1 MKLRL
6 TVALLLLTCFSFAQN
21 QEWGSYFSY
30 TNIVDIAQSNNR
42 IYAASS
48 NAMFSQNVTSGEL
61 KTITSVD
68 GLKAEDVTAIFYST
82 TTQRILVGSSNG
94 QLLVVNPDG
103 SINNKIDIIQEATI
117 PGNIKKINYIFEN
130 DGLAYLCCD
139 FGIAVFNLRTLQFGD
154 TYHLGPNGAEVAVSQ
169 AAILNGYIY
178 AATSNG
184 MRRGALNN
192 PNLND
197 YSQWTTFLDGP
208 WINVVNYNGTL
219 FCRQGNN
226 LNTIYRVVGN
236 ATVYFGTT
244 ESNMVDLRE
253 SNGYLVATTPV
264 RVNVYNSDLALYT
277 QINTVGEPATF
288 TCSGIVGQKIYIG
301 TSDKGVFSVNM
312 TNYAFLNITPNGP
325 LRSSIFSLEKTP
337 RAMWAVYGSYSFDYV
352 PILERYG
359 ASKFTATGGWQNLSY
374 DFLTRTG
381 TTTQDVLGISDI
393 TVNPKDEKL
402 VYLNSFGSGMLKLN
416 DMVPEVLY
424 RIGNS
429 ALENQTADP
438 NSRSIRINGGTFDS
452 EGNLWMTNSRT
463 AKPLKKLNTSNQ
475 WSSYDFTDVIGQA
488 NLSKE
493 EYGKMVIDR
502 SNTKWIPGFTSGLIA
517 YNENMGPKFM
527 RITSDTGLP
536 SDYVTCV
543 ALDNSSRLW
552 IGTARGL
559 RVIYSTSRFETEDK
573 LEASQIIILE
583 DGVAQELMYEQT
595 IKDIEVDGANN
606 KWIATADAG
615 AFLVSPDGQATLYHF
630 TKDNS
635 PLPSNTVNDI
645 AIDNATGEVFFAT
658 NKGMVSFK
666 GTSTQGAGD
675 LSGVYVYPNPVRP
688 NFNGDVKITNLTDSA
703 NVKITDIEGNLVY
716 EATSEG
722 GTVLWNTT
730 AFGKYKV
737 RSGVY
742 MIFISTEDATETAV
756 KKVMVVR

>member
-30 TNIVDIAQSNNR
+30 TNIVDITQSNNR
-42 IYAASS
+42 IYAASP
-48 NAMFSQNVTSGEL
+48 NAMFSQNITSGEL

-68 GLKAEDVTAIFYST
+68 GLKAEDISTIFYST
-82 TTQRILVGSSNG
+82 TTQRTLVGSSNG

-103 SINNKIDIIQEATI
+103 SINNKIDIVQEATI

-178 AATSNG
+178 AATSQG
-184 MRRGALNN
+184 MRRGALSN

-197 YSQWTTFLDGP
+197 FNEWSTFLDGP
-208 WINVVNYNGTL
+208 FINVVNYNGTL
-219 FCRQGNN
+219 FCRYGNN
-226 LNTIYRVVGN
+226 LNSIFRVEGN
-236 ATVYFGTT
+236 GVVYFNST
-244 ESNMVDLRE
+244 ESNMVDMRE
-253 SNGYLVATTPV
+253 SNGYLVATTTI
-264 RVNVYNSDLALYT
+264 RVNVYNSDWALQT

-288 TCSGIVGQKIYIG
+288 TCAGIVGQKIYIG
-301 TSDKGVFSVNM
+301 TLDKGVFSVNM
-312 TNYAFLNITPNGP
+312 SNYAFLNITPNGP

-337 RAMWAVYGSYSFDYV
+337 KAMWAVYGSHTFNYR
-352 PILERYG
+352 PNNEKYG
-359 ASKFTATGGWQNLSY
+359 ASKYTTTGGWQNLSY
-374 DFLTRTG
+374 DYLTKTG
-381 TTTQDVLGISDI
+381 TTTQDVLAISDI

-429 ALENQTADP
+429 ALETQTAD
-438 NSRSIRINGGTFDS
+438 NSISVRINGGAFDS
-452 EGNLWMTNSRT
+452 EGNLWMMNTRT
-463 AKPLKKLNTSNQ
+463 VKPLKKLNTSNQ

-488 NLSKE
+488 NLSQE

-502 SNTKWIPGFTSGLIA
+502 SDTKWIPGFRSGLIA
-517 YNENMGPKFM
+517 YNEKMGPKFM

-543 ALDNSSRLW
+543 AIDNSNRIW

-559 RVIYSTSRFETEDK
+559 RVIYSASRFETEDQ

-583 DGVAQELMYEQT
+583 DGVAQELMYQQT
-595 IKDIEVDGANN
+595 MTDIEVDGANN
-606 KWIATADAG
+606 KWLGTSDAG
-615 AFLVSPDGQATLYHF
+615 AFLISPDGQQTLYHF

-635 PLPSNTVNDI
+635 PLPSNNISDI
-645 AIDNATGEVFFAT
+645 AIDDVTGEVFFAT
-658 NKGMVSFK
+658 DRGMVSFK
-666 GTSTQGAGD
+666 GTSTQGADD

-688 NFNGDVKITNLTDSA
+688 NFTGDVKITNLTDKA

-742 MIFISTEDATETAV
+742 MIFISTEDATLTKV